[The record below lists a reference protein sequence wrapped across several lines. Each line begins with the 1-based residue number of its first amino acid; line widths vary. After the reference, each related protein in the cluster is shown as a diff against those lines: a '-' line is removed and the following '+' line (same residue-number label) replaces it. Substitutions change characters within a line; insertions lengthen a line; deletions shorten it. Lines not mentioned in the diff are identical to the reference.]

1 MQVVLLLLSPVLS
14 ALAAQAAPVLGPPAL
29 LGNVSGV
36 TDTLPQIAYDHAADR
51 YWVVWNANNGTVP
64 GQIHA
69 QMLNGSGIP
78 VGTPIVVRTNAHLT
92 RPAIANIRTA
102 GKFLIGWT
110 EETARRKFKH
120 RSRTTRD
127 PPARVYRLRATS
139 STRPQPPARTDP
151 RPQSA
156 AFPPREHTAPAPRP
170 ASDRDSSDL
179 SAFRLELSRTRPSHR
194 DSTRRRRQ
202 ARIRAPSPST
212 ARAREIARPRP
223 VARTT

>member
-1 MQVVLLLLSPVLS
+1 MVLLLLSPVLS

-110 EETARRKFKH
+110 EETALRKLRVGSSSIGPGPPGTHRRG
-120 RSRTTRD
+120 
-127 PPARVYRLRATS
+127 
-139 STRPQPPARTDP
+139 
-151 RPQSA
+151 
-156 AFPPREHTAPAPRP
+156 
-170 ASDRDSSDL
+170 
-179 SAFRLELSRTRPSHR
+179 
-194 DSTRRRRQ
+194 
-202 ARIRAPSPST
+202 ST
-212 ARAREIARPRP
+212 ACARPRP
-223 VARTT
+223 PGRNRPHAPIRGPIPPRSRRASTPLPRRDRPATATRATCRRSGLSCHEQDPVTATAHDGDAKREFEHRHHPQHGHGK